1 MEHGVCQR
9 ACQETANQRETVK
22 ETNDNISSQ
31 DVSKFT
37 YLTLDKYISDKKCIK
52 VTSYIVSTN
61 CLVWYKYSNCNIYK
75 FTINIFNIIVWEII
89 FPAVRNN
96 NLKIRS
102 VW

>member
-22 ETNDNISSQ
+22 ETNGNISSQ

-37 YLTLDKYISDKKCIK
+37 YLTLDKYISDNKCIK

-61 CLVWYKYSNCNIYK
+61 CLV
-75 FTINIFNIIVWEII
+75 
-89 FPAVRNN
+89 
-96 NLKIRS
+96 
-102 VW
+102 